1 VRAVLAVAA
10 ALICAALPL
19 SVRAEDPRAISLV
32 DQRGDPFAL
41 SQLHGHPSLVTFV
54 ASRCTDACPIADGMF
69 LALEKKLRADH
80 VRATLVTI
88 TLDPDY
94 DTPYVMAGYAHRFD
108 ANPAEWRFASG
119 RPADVR
125 RLMRSFGVLAQ
136 KDKNGVADI
145 HTTFVYVLDSHVR
158 LAKQLL
164 LSSNLT
170 QEAEQALKDSAVN
183 K

>member
-1 VRAVLAVAA
+1 MRLALALVAA
-10 ALICAALPL
+10 LACAALPL
-19 SVRAEDPRAISLV
+19 CAGAADPRAISLV
-32 DQRGDPFAL
+32 DQRGSAFDLAQLRGRPAL
-41 SQLHGHPSLVTFV
+41 ITFV
-54 ASRCTDACPIADGMF
+54 ASRCSDACPIANGMF
-69 LALEKKLRADH
+69 LALDHKLRADH

-94 DTPYVMAGYAHRFD
+94 DTPYVMAGYARRFE

-125 RLMRSFGVLAQ
+125 RLMRSFGVVAQ

-170 QEAEQALKDSAVN
+170 EEAEQALKDTAVN